1 MIKNRRFKKI
11 YELHVSRRER
21 FKKCWLKHCR
31 LRKMRRLRRRSR
43 KQLLTD
49 FKELKSGRLRQAKK
63 KKRECS
69 KL

>member
-1 MIKNRRFKKI
+1 
-11 YELHVSRRER
+11 
-21 FKKCWLKHCR
+21 
-31 LRKMRRLRRRSR
+31 MRRLRRRSR